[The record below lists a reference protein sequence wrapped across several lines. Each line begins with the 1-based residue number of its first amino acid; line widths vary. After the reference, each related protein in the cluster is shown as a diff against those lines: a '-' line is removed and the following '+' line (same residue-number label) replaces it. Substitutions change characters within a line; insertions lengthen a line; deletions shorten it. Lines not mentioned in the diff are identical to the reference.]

1 MSGTPQTPNGFLP
14 TTPQQ
19 QQQQQQQLARAN
31 PSTPQQMAMN
41 MQQQQQMR
49 PNMMQIRPGMTPIQQ
64 QQQHQ
69 MFMANAIRQGGGA
82 VTPQQAQQAH
92 FQQQQQMRPPPP
104 GMGYPQMAGAGIRP
118 GAGAVSSLNQLQQQ
132 YQFNHPGTA
141 SIAVAGVGIQGQQP
155 HPALIQ
161 PHQHQ
166 QAGGRKRKGKGAAAN
181 DPSAASGADDGMG
194 GGGGGGSGDELDSLQ
209 PYNISVARY
218 QNNHSMMAEI
228 FIALPTSTINVPGH
242 YYEHLDKEQI
252 RGELARYVS
261 SFEESEKEHEAK
273 IEGLRNERE
282 QFSSLIRS
290 LVEATPDRID
300 DIKTQM
306 ESHFGMEFVNSP
318 YKTVDRIPICKID
331 AVDNAVYK
339 QL

>member
-1 MSGTPQTPNGFLP
+1 
-14 TTPQQ
+14 
-19 QQQQQQQLARAN
+19 
-31 PSTPQQMAMN
+31 
-41 MQQQQQMR
+41 
-49 PNMMQIRPGMTPIQQ
+49 
-64 QQQHQ
+64 
-69 MFMANAIRQGGGA
+69 
-82 VTPQQAQQAH
+82 
-92 FQQQQQMRPPPP
+92 
-104 GMGYPQMAGAGIRP
+104 
-118 GAGAVSSLNQLQQQ
+118 
-132 YQFNHPGTA
+132 
-141 SIAVAGVGIQGQQP
+141 GQQP

-161 PHQHQ
+161 PHQQ
-166 QAGGRKRKGKGAAAN
+166 QAGGRKRKGKGTAAS

-194 GGGGGGSGDELDSLQ
+194 GSGSGDELDSLQ

-228 FIALPTSTINVPGH
+228 FIALPTSTISVPGH

-273 IEGLRNERE
+273 IDGLRNERE

-290 LVEATPDRID
+290 LVEASPDRID

-318 YKTVDRIPICKID
+318 YKTIDRVPIRKID

>member
-1 MSGTPQTPNGFLP
+1 MPNRFLP

-19 QQQQQQQLARAN
+19 QQ
-31 PSTPQQMAMN
+31 
-41 MQQQQQMR
+41 
-49 PNMMQIRPGMTPIQQ
+49 QQ

-82 VTPQQAQQAH
+82 VTPQQQQQHAH
-92 FQQQQQMRPPPP
+92 FQQQQQQQMAGQMRPPPP
-104 GMGYPQMAGAGIRP
+104 GMGYPQMAGASIRSGV
-118 GAGAVSSLNQLQQQ
+118 GAISSLNQLQQQ

-161 PHQHQ
+161 QQQQQQ

-181 DPSAASGADDGMG
+181 DPSAASGADDGM
-194 GGGGGGSGDELDSLQ
+194 GGGGSGDELDSLQ

-228 FIALPTSTINVPGH
+228 FIALPTSTINVPKH
-242 YYEHLDKEQI
+242 YYEHLDKDQI
-252 RGELARYVS
+252 KGDLARYVS

-282 QFSSLIRS
+282 EFSRLIRT
-290 LVEATPDRID
+290 LVDATPDRID

-318 YKTVDRIPICKID
+318 YKTVDRVPIHKID